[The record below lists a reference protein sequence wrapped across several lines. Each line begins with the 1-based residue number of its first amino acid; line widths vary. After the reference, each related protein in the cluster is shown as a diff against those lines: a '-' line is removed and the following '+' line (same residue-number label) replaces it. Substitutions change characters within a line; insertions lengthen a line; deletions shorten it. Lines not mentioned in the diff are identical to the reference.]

1 MQIGLLV
8 SFAILIF
15 AIIGLEFYTGALH
28 KTCYSISDLGIR
40 AIVDERS
47 WQTDLSDTVVQMSG
61 STCSNT
67 RRQLPEMQESQDT
80 KIQDFFYIPSRV
92 DQLQKESTV
101 KESEKEDEHTK
112 DVEDGFDDTNPVD
125 SENAID
131 NETDSRLEFDG
142 VDKTSSDLVLPK
154 EPPKK
159 YLYSYFVPQ
168 LIFHPISHPMFMPY
182 IRPQPYHYHPL
193 CFPYC

>member
-1 MQIGLLV
+1 MSNVYQYQPTSCCEHPSLSQTKYEDFLTIEKCVKNLYFYFLLN
-8 SFAILIF
+8 INL
-15 AIIGLEFYTGALH
+15 
-28 KTCYSISDLGIR
+28 
-40 AIVDERS
+40 
-47 WQTDLSDTVVQMSG
+47 DLSDTVVQMSG

-80 KIQDFFYIPSRV
+80 KIQEFFYIPSRV

-101 KESEKEDEHTK
+101 NESEKDDDHPK

-131 NETDSRLEFDG
+131 IETDNRLEFDG

-182 IRPQPYHYHPL
+182 NRPQPYHYHPL
-193 CFPYC
+193 CIPYC